1 MSLITNII
9 CDDFALFGWAKE
21 SSEQAKYASDTFIS
35 NNGKLILSTF
45 GVQIDEPTS
54 EQFKNAQTSNEGID
68 LLDQISE
75 KSYDFHKLNF
85 QEIDSIENAAERQIM
100 LCFFNEQDGKY
111 YNYSVNFNSMKK
123 VNIVKHSLPINLN
136 YICAGNHFGDLNA
149 ILQLG
154 SMKQSLSQI
163 ATDLNITP
171 KQKILRLVKITKQ
184 AYDIIYSL
192 EPKKTEIF
200 FMVSIKGENTFKAI
214 EL

>member
-21 SSEQAKYASDTFIS
+21 SSEQTKYASDTFVS

-45 GVQIDEPTS
+45 GVQIDEETINK
-54 EQFKNAQTSNEGID
+54 FKNTQSQDKGID
-68 LLDQISE
+68 LLDELSE
-75 KSYDFHKLNF
+75 KSYDFHKLNG
-85 QEIDSIENAAERQIM
+85 QEIDNAENIAERQIM

-123 VNIVKHSLPINLN
+123 VKVVKHSIPINLN

-154 SMKQSLSQI
+154 SIKKSLAQI
-163 ATDLNITP
+163 ATDLNTTP
-171 KQKILRLVKITKQ
+171 KQKIIRLVDITKQ
-184 AYDIIYSL
+184 AYNIIYSF
-192 EPKKTEIF
+192 EPKPAEIL
-200 FMVSIKGENTFKAI
+200 FMASVKGENTFKKI